1 MKRVMMKATTFRSLL
16 VFVVGAVAAG
26 ILAGDRLEEWLPAP
40 AHAADVSRTNSM
52 VQALI
57 DGASRH
63 VPKGYSSARASRVT
77 LNDDDRR
84 SGVVAAVQVTLEGGD
99 PKGSIRYA
107 LFQSEKEAK
116 AVELDLSRRLRGGN
130 ARKFLPYLPDADCAD
145 TPNGG
150 LCAMPIG
157 DVVIVATAGQVDR
170 GASLVIMAAKEA
182 VEAARATTSPRSSPS
197 PGATAPKSA
206 TTGARDGCALLT
218 KADAEAALGGPVG
231 DLRRSGDSCYY
242 GSKTVGGDG
251 VTLQLIE
258 GGRSKFDFDRGRI
271 QKAVGLSGIG
281 DDAFAFVSQAGFV
294 QLYFIRGGGYAAIT
308 LQNSRDGNRLES
320 AKALARRIAARL

>member
-1 MKRVMMKATTFRSLL
+1 MAC
-16 VFVVGAVAAG
+16 
-26 ILAGDRLEEWLPAP
+26 DQLEEWFLAP

-52 VQALI
+52 VQTLI
-57 DGASRH
+57 DGAPRH
-63 VPKGYSSARASRVT
+63 VPKGYSSAKASRVA

-84 SGVVAAVQVTLEGGD
+84 TGVVAAVQVALGGGD
-99 PKGSIRYA
+99 PKGSIRYG
-107 LFQSEKEAK
+107 LFQSEKDAT
-116 AVELDLSRRLRGGN
+116 AFRMDLGQRLPRETP
-130 ARKFLPYLPDADCAD
+130 RKFLPYLTNADCYD

-150 LCAMPIG
+150 LCIMLVG

-182 VEAARATTSPRSSPS
+182 FEAARTTTSPRSSPS
-197 PGATAPKSA
+197 AGATAPKSA

-218 KADAEAALGGPVG
+218 KADAEAALGGPVS

-242 GSKTVGGDG
+242 GSKAVAGDG

-294 QLYFIRGGGYAAIT
+294 QLYFIKGSGYAAVT
-308 LQNSRDGNRLES
+308 LQNSRDVNRLES
-320 AKALARRIAARL
+320 AKALARKIAARL